1 MAKPNSSTP
10 NPPATGPKR
19 QQVPQQSVPVIQG
32 SPGLF
37 TREWWLYFHEVYAG
51 LGKLQDRAVE
61 PPGGGAG
68 PFIRT
73 LLVKDTTVGNDIA
86 DRVPIFIASK
96 AVRVI
101 GVLRKAISANLTVR
115 IKLNG
120 TAIATVTIP
129 SATAVGVS
137 VISNTFVSS
146 TLPDK
151 AVLSW
156 DITASDGST
165 DVNGVASFTLQFN

>member
-19 QQVPQQSVPVIQG
+19 QQVPQQSVPVLAG
-32 SPGLF
+32 KPDLF
-37 TREWWLYFHEVYAG
+37 SREWWLYFHEVYAG
-51 LGKLQDRAVE
+51 LGKLQDRSTE
-61 PPGGGAG
+61 PTGGGAG

-73 LLVKDTTVGNDIA
+73 LLLKDTTIGNDIA

-96 AVRVI
+96 AVRII
-101 GVLRKAISANLTVR
+101 GVLRKAIASPLTVR

-120 TAIATVTIP
+120 TAIATATIP
-129 SATAVGVS
+129 SATAVGVAVVS
-137 VISNTFVSS
+137 TTFVSS

>member
-1 MAKPNSSTP
+1 MAKPNPRTP
-10 NPPATGPKR
+10 NPPATGPNR

-51 LGKLQDRAVE
+51 LGKLQDKATD
-61 PPGGGAG
+61 GGTGTAG
-68 PFIRT
+68 PYIRT

-101 GVLRKAISANLTVR
+101 GVLRKAIASDLTVR
-115 IKLNG
+115 IKLDG
-120 TAIATVTIP
+120 TTIATVTIP
-129 SATAVGVS
+129 SATAVGVAVVS
-137 VISNTFVSS
+137 TTFVNS

-151 AVLSW
+151 SVLSW

-165 DVNGVASFTLQFN
+165 DANGVASFTVQFN

>member
-32 SPGLF
+32 DPGIF

-51 LGKLQDRAVE
+51 LGHLQDKAAE
-61 PPGGGAG
+61 SSTGGGG
-68 PFIRT
+68 PYIRT

-96 AVRVI
+96 AVRVL

-137 VISNTFVSS
+137 VVSATFVNS

-151 AVLSW
+151 SVLSW
-156 DITASDGST
+156 DITASDGSK
-165 DVNGVASFTLQFN
+165 DVNGIASFTVQFN

>member
-1 MAKPNSSTP
+1 MAKPTPNGP

-61 PPGGGAG
+61 PTGGGAG

-86 DRVPIFIASK
+86 DRVPVFIASK
-96 AVRVI
+96 AVRI
-101 GVLRKAISANLTVR
+101 LGVLRKAIASDLTVR
-115 IKLNG
+115 VNLN
-120 TAIATVTIP
+120 TVAIATVTIP

-137 VISNTFVSS
+137 VVSTTFVSS

-151 AVLSW
+151 SVLSW

-165 DVNGVASFTLQFN
+165 DVNGVASFTVQFS